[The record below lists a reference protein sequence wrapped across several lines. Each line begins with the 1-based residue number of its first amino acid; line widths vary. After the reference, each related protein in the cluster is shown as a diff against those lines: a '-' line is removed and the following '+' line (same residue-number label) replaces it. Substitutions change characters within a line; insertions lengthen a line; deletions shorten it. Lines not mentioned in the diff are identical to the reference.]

1 MKTVFAVL
9 LFSAAA
15 QAAVDSA
22 AVQNEQLQ
30 QGLNLVQAKKYQ
42 QAETYF
48 KQLNSRYPQQITYL
62 NNLAAVQMAQGK
74 TELALKNLQQATV
87 ADKTFSVMQ
96 KNISDI
102 YAYMASLAYAKALE
116 KKQSTALPELALIS
130 ELKTKPEPVA
140 EVKEETQAAEI
151 ASKTEQQL
159 MTEIKEKTSSWSK
172 AWMAGNFKDYLS
184 AYSENFVPSGGLSYD
199 KWRAQRR
206 YRLRH
211 SKQVEVSYNQLNI
224 FFNAEKTLA
233 ITEFVQQ
240 YKAGQYNDKVKKQL
254 YWQSENGS
262 WLIAREQV
270 IEKL

>member
-1 MKTVFAVL
+1 MKTVLALL
-9 LFSAAA
+9 LFSAVA

-22 AVQNEQLQ
+22 VVQNQQLQ
-30 QGLNLVQAKKYQ
+30 QGLNLVQEKKYQ

-48 KQLNSRYPQQITYL
+48 KQLNSQYPDQITYL

-74 TELALKNLQQATV
+74 TELALKNLKQASV

-102 YAYMASLAYAKALE
+102 YAYMASQAYAKALE

-130 ELKTKPEPVA
+130 ELKTKPVA
-140 EVKEETQAAEI
+140 EIKAEKQAVEI
-151 ASKTEQQL
+151 VAKTEQQL
-159 MTEIKEKTSSWSK
+159 TEEIEEKASFWSK
-172 AWMAGNFKDYLS
+172 SWMAGNFKDYLS
-184 AYSENFVPSGGLSYD
+184 AYSEKFVPSGGLSYD

-233 ITEFVQQ
+233 IMEFVQQ

>member
-1 MKTVFAVL
+1 MKTVLALL
-9 LFSAAA
+9 LFSAVA

-22 AVQNEQLQ
+22 EVQNQQLQ
-30 QGLNLVQAKKYQ
+30 QGLNLIQEKKYQ
-42 QAETYF
+42 QAENFF
-48 KQLNSRYPQQITYL
+48 KELNTQYPDQITYL

-74 TELALKNLQQATV
+74 TALALKNLKQAAIT
-87 ADKTFSVMQ
+87 DKTFSVMQ

-102 YAYMASLAYAKALE
+102 YAYMASQAYVKALE
-116 KKQSTALPELALIS
+116 KKQKTALPKLALIS
-130 ELKTKPEPVA
+130 ELKTKAVA
-140 EVKEETQAAEI
+140 EIKAEKEIEEPAEK
-151 ASKTEQQL
+151 SEQQL
-159 MTEIKEKTSSWSK
+159 MTELEGRALFWSK

-184 AYSENFVPSGGLSYD
+184 AYSEEFIPSDGLSYK

-224 FFNAEKTLA
+224 FFNADKTLA
-233 ITEFVQQ
+233 IMEFVQQ

-262 WLIAREQV
+262 WLIMREQV

>member
-1 MKTVFAVL
+1 MKTVFAL
-9 LFSAAA
+9 ILFSVAA

-30 QGLNLVQAKKYQ
+30 QGLNLVQEKKYQ

-48 KQLNSRYPQQITYL
+48 KQLNSQYPEQITYL

-74 TELALKNLQQATV
+74 TELALKNLQQAAVT
-87 ADKTFSVMQ
+87 DKTFSVMQ

-102 YAYMASLAYAKALE
+102 YAYMASQAYAKALE
-116 KKQSTALPELALIS
+116 KKKRTALPELALIS
-130 ELKTKPEPVA
+130 ELKAKPVA
-140 EVKEETQAAEI
+140 GIKEEKQAAEI
-151 ASKTEQQL
+151 VNKTEQQL
-159 MTEIKEKTSSWSK
+159 MTEIEEKTSFWSK

-184 AYSENFVPSGGLSYD
+184 AYSKNFVPSGGLSYN

-211 SKQVEVSYNQLNI
+211 SQQVEVSYNQLSI
-224 FFNAEKTLA
+224 FFNADKTLA
-233 ITEFVQQ
+233 IMEFVQQ

-270 IEKL
+270 VEKL